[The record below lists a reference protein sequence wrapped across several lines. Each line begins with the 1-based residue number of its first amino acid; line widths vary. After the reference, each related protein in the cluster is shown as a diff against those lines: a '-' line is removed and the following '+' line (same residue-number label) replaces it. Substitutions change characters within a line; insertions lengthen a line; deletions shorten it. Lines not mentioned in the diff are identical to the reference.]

1 MLVKFFNKKFIQ
13 KREPVKQIL
22 TKLPQHRFYRYHDMP
37 YSFGRQWMYAGT
49 KIIALCFFHQTG
61 INVLADRI
69 FKSHSYLCFF
79 FLLHPAHSGQYVA
92 PSYPVVG
99 VKMSET
105 EDFIKETQNLFYQAN
120 RHVNES

>member
-22 TKLPQHRFYRYHDMP
+22 TKLPQHLFYQYHDMP

-61 INVLADRI
+61 INVWRIVFSKAILTFAFSSFYIQRIADNMLPHRI
-69 FKSHSYLCFF
+69 LSLGLRCQK
-79 FLLHPAHSGQYVA
+79 P
-92 PSYPVVG
+92 
-99 VKMSET
+99 K
-105 EDFIKETQNLFYQAN
+105 DFIKETQNL
-120 RHVNES
+120 